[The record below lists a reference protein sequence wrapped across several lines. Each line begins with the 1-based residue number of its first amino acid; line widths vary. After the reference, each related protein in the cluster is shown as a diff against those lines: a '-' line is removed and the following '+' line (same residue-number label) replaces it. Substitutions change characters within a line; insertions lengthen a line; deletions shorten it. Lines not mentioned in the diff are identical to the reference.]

1 MKRPDRMTESFVAV
15 SDTVLYQ
22 PPGDVPPRAAI
33 VTHVDPIT
41 PLRYVDL
48 AVLEPH
54 GLIFLEHVCC
64 SSDDKP
70 RAFSWTWARP

>member
-1 MKRPDRMTESFVAV
+1 MSESYVVVGDA
-15 SDTVLYQ
+15 VLYQ
-22 PPGDVPPRAAI
+22 PAGDVPPRAAI
-33 VTHVDPIT
+33 VTHVEPIT

-48 AVLEPH
+48 AVLDRH
-54 GLIFLEHVCC
+54 GLTFLEHVNC